1 MDYRNLTLPIHVGII
16 LDGNGRWAKEK
27 GMNRTE
33 GHKEGAKNLKSLGK
47 YILSKGVKAVSI
59 YAFSS
64 ENFNR
69 SKEEVSFLM
78 NLFTSKFNEE
88 LNGYHED
95 NIKVVFSGRR
105 DKLSKKLLEV
115 MDKLTEKTK
124 NNTGGI
130 LNVCLNYSA
139 RNEIID
145 MVKKIKD
152 DNIDNKLIDEDL
164 VNKYMY
170 NQLPN
175 IDFLIRT
182 SNEQRLS
189 NFMLW
194 QLSYAELYFTKVYF
208 PDFNTDEFDSAI
220 LEYTR
225 RDRRFGN
232 IDYTK

>member
-1 MDYRNLTLPIHVGII
+1 MDYSKLKIPLHVGII

-27 GMNRTE
+27 GMIRSE
-33 GHKEGAKNLKSLGK
+33 GHKEGAKNLKVLGK
-47 YILSKGVKAVSI
+47 YILSKGVKVVSI
-59 YAFSS
+59 YAFSC
-64 ENFNR
+64 ENFKR
-69 SKEEVSFLM
+69 SKEEVNFLM

-88 LNGYHED
+88 LNEFHDE

-105 DKLSKKLLEV
+105 ENLSKKLLKA
-115 MDKLTEKTK
+115 MDNLSEKTK

-145 MVKKIKD
+145 TFKKITN
-152 DNIDNKLIDEDL
+152 DNIDINKIDEKLIG
-164 VNKYMY
+164 KYMY
-170 NQLPN
+170 NDLPD

-194 QLSYAELYFTKVYF
+194 QLSYAELYFTKTYF
-208 PDFNTDEFDSAI
+208 PDFNNDEFDKAI
-220 LEYTR
+220 IEYTR

>member
-1 MDYRNLTLPIHVGII
+1 MNYNNLKIPTHVGII

-33 GHKEGAKNLKSLGK
+33 GHKEGAKNLKILGK
-47 YILSKGVKAVSI
+47 YILSKGVKVVSI

-64 ENFNR
+64 ENFKR
-69 SKEEVSFLM
+69 SKDEVTFLM

-88 LNGYHED
+88 LNAFHDE

-105 DKLSKKLLEV
+105 ENLSKKLLQA
-115 MDKLTEKTK
+115 MDNLTEKTK
-124 NNTGGI
+124 DNTDGI
-130 LNVCLNYSA
+130 LNICLNYGG

-152 DNIDNKLIDEDL
+152 DNIDNDLIDEKL

-170 NQLPN
+170 NDLPD

-194 QLSYAELYFTKVYF
+194 QLSYAELYFTKTYF
-208 PDFNTDEFDSAI
+208 PDFKTDEFDNSI

-225 RDRRFGN
+225 RDRRFGS